1 MKRAT
6 RDEVLHRLLANETAS
21 GVEGSTTGLS
31 QAELLQVSEGL
42 AFAMRPLRAATG
54 EVTGKY
60 SLGPRGAWI
69 LSLISGGACF
79 PLELSVALKA
89 GRSLIT
95 AELARLTEAGLI
107 TARADDKDRRR
118 SALALTPLGQAA
130 CQQVRDK
137 MSRIIGDN
145 LSGYSAEEIRLFS
158 RMLRAVRGA
167 ESGDGQFKC

>member
-1 MKRAT
+1 MKQTR
-6 RDEVLHRLLANETAS
+6 RDEVLSRILASETAG
-21 GVEGSTTGLS
+21 GVAGSSQALS
-31 QAELLQVSEGL
+31 QAELLRVSEGL

-79 PLELSVALKA
+79 PLELSLALKT

-107 TARADDKDRRR
+107 TARADEKDRRR
-118 SALALTPLGQAA
+118 SVLALTPLGQAA

-137 MSRIIGDN
+137 MSRIIREN
-145 LSGYSAEEIRLFS
+145 LSGYSADEIRLFS

-167 ESGDGQFKC
+167 ESGDGKLDC